1 MAKNRE
7 GTKAMEAAPAY
18 IVRLGDAAVTSVD
31 VVATPANTIINTTA
45 KRATDA

>member
-18 IVRLGDAAVTSVD
+18 IVGLGDATVTSVAA
-31 VVATPANTIINTTA
+31 VATPAPTIINTTA